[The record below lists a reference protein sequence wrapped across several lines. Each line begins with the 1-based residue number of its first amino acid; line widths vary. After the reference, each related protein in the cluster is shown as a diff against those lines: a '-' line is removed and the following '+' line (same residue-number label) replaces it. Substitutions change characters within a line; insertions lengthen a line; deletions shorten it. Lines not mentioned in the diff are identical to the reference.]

1 VLTIMPKLFKLH
13 LKDQFNM
20 YIIFGKRCL
29 DVSLSFLAILL
40 LSPIFLITS
49 LLIKIFDPG
58 PIIFCQQRIGLCG
71 SSFEFYKF
79 RSMPLNTGD
88 VPSDKIGQVQL
99 TWIGRFIRRSNIDEL
114 PQLFNIL
121 KGDMSIVGP
130 RPPLGSQTELIELRQ
145 KNGSIRCRPGLTGL
159 AQVSSF
165 NGMKVSEKA
174 EFDAH
179 YANSISFNKD
189 ILIIFKTF
197 SYLMKPPPV
206 Y

>member
-1 VLTIMPKLFKLH
+1 MLTIMPKLFKRH
-13 LKDQFNM
+13 LKDPFNM

-29 DVSLSFLAILL
+29 DISLSLLAIIL
-40 LSPIFLITS
+40 LSPIFLITY

-58 PIIFCQQRIGLCG
+58 PVIFCQQRIGFCG

-88 VPSDKIGQVQL
+88 IPSDKIGQVQL

-130 RPPLGSQTELIELRQ
+130 RPPLGSQTDLIELRR
-145 KNGSIRCRPGLTGL
+145 KNGSLRCRPGLTGL

-179 YANSISFNKD
+179 YANSISFGKD

-197 SYLMKPPPV
+197 SYLLKPPPV

>member
-1 VLTIMPKLFKLH
+1 MRTIMPKLFKLH

-20 YIIFGKRCL
+20 YIIFGKRWL
-29 DVSLSFLAILL
+29 DIFLSFFAITF
-40 LSPIFLITS
+40 LSPIFLITG

-58 PIIFCQQRIGLCG
+58 PIVFCQQRIGLFG
-71 SSFEFYKF
+71 SSFELYKF

-130 RPPLGSQTELIELRQ
+130 RPPLVSQAELIELRQ

-174 EFDAH
+174 EFDAN
-179 YANSISFNKD
+179 YANSISFKKD